1 MRSLIG
7 LVFLLIAGHAYASC
21 PAVSTD
27 CPSPV
32 FNSVTI
38 GGNLTTGGT
47 LTAGSLSGTLL
58 ATATPTGGSAA
69 RSIPDILADEANIL
83 GFAGVDRTGSTDSS
97 TGIQNAITA
106 ACASPVKSVFFP
118 PGIYKLST
126 NLSVTACTGLMLRA
140 VPGTATLIADAT
152 TAASPARLLR
162 VIRQSYLTVYGLTF
176 DGNSTGSTASNNV
189 LINVVGPSDHIT
201 IDSITCQNA
210 VSSCIT
216 AGNIPGITGTLSA
229 QATAG
234 SNTLTF
240 SSTPAGLQA
249 GAYFYGSEVDPEV
262 YVTATDATTAT
273 LSKNLTDTLL
283 NGSTQHW
290 TFAFTTSS
298 DAVGGAT
305 TLPTSSTTNL
315 SVGQAIQYS
324 GFCIVPGT
332 KITAVTTNTSVT
344 IDTPLTCKVSSGSNI
359 AAMVGVSEFTVKN
372 STFLNP
378 GISQRTLGS
387 ATFTTSGSTSSAAT
401 QVVFSCV
408 SASCS
413 PGVGAI
419 PGDMTAAA
427 GMPAGMPASNLV
439 VDGPSVNS
447 GAGTFTVTFA
457 NPTTGTIAGGTN
469 IPFAVGAASG
479 NGYAIWLGQS
489 AWFANRNIT
498 FSNNVFVHAWSSPI
512 FINNATNLLL
522 QGNTYREDYLE
533 YQNTTIA
540 PSACIAPQSTVNMRI
555 VGDFCSGA
563 TGNGLE
569 GDHNVGLQIEGSTF
583 NSNGRAGIYLCGG
596 HDIRISGTFRNNGQ
610 WVNHPTIQ
618 QYTSLTNGGIILDG
632 SCTGTQAATI
642 SNVVIG
648 TVNVSDDQA
657 TPTQPWG
664 IAKGRSQGTVS
675 NLSIGTNS
683 VTAVGNT
690 TGAVG
695 LTPALSSCG
704 GGSPALSA
712 TATDYSGTIT
722 EGTSATGCTLTFGA
736 TKAAAPVCSIS
747 SPGAAAF
754 TSFSTSTTALTIVNS
769 SASGNQYSYVCTF

>member
-1 MRSLIG
+1 MRGLI
-7 LVFLLIAGHAYASC
+7 LLAFLLFAGHAYASC
-21 PAVSTD
+21 PATSAD
-27 CPSPV
+27 CPSPI
-32 FNSVTI
+32 FNNITA
-38 GGNLTTGGT
+38 GGT
-47 LTAGSLSGTLL
+47 LTVGGAFSAGTISGSLV

-69 RSIPDILADEANIL
+69 RLIPDILADETNVL
-83 GFAGVDRTGSTDSS
+83 GYVGVDRTGTTDSS
-97 TGIQNAITA
+97 TGIQNAITV
-106 ACASPVKSVFFP
+106 ACASPVKSLFFP

-140 VPGTATLIADAT
+140 IPGTATLIADAT

-176 DGNSTGSTASNNV
+176 DGNSSGSTASNNV

-201 IDSITCQNA
+201 LDSIVCQNA

-216 AGNIPGITGTLSA
+216 AGNIPGINGTLTA
-229 QATAG
+229 QANAG
-234 SNTLTF
+234 TNTLTF
-240 SSTPAGLQA
+240 SSTPTGLQA
-249 GAYFYGSEVDPEV
+249 GAYFYGSQVDPEV

-273 LSKNLTDTLL
+273 LSQNLTDTLL
-283 NGSTQHW
+283 NGSSQHW
-290 TFAFTTSS
+290 TFAFTLSG

-315 SVGQAIQYS
+315 IVGQAIQYP

-344 IDTPLTCKVSSGSNI
+344 IDTPTTCKVASGTNI
-359 AAMVGVSEFTVKN
+359 AAMAGVSDFVVKN

-387 ATFTTSGSTSSAAT
+387 ATFTTSGSTASNAT
-401 QVVFSCV
+401 QIVFSCV

-419 PGDMTAAA
+419 PGDLTAAA
-427 GMPAGMPASNLV
+427 GMPAGMPASDLV
-439 VDGPSVNS
+439 VDGPSVNT

-457 NPTTGTIAGGTN
+457 SPTTGTIAGGTS
-469 IPFAVGAASG
+469 IPFVVGAASG
-479 NGYAIWLGQS
+479 NGFGIWLGQS
-489 AWFANRNIT
+489 AWFANRNIL
-498 FSNNVFVHAWSSPI
+498 FDNNVFTHAWSSPI

-533 YQNTTIA
+533 YQNTTVA
-540 PSACIAPQSTVNMRI
+540 PSACIAPQNTINMRV
-555 VGDFCSGA
+555 VGELCSGA

-583 NSNGRAGIYLCGG
+583 NNNGRAGVYLCGG
-596 HDIRISGTFRNNGQ
+596 HDIRISGTFRNNAQ

-618 QYTSLTNGGIILDG
+618 QYTSLVHGGIILDG

-648 TVNVSDDQA
+648 TVNASDDQA

-664 IAKGRSQGTVS
+664 IAKGRSQGTVA
-675 NLSIGTNS
+675 NLSIGINS

-690 TGAVG
+690 TGAIG
-695 LTPALSSCG
+695 LTPVLSACG
-704 GGSPALSA
+704 SGSPALSA
-712 TATDYSGTIT
+712 SATDFSGTIT
-722 EGTSATGCTLTFGA
+722 EGTSATGCVLTFGA
-736 TKAAAPVCSIS
+736 TKAVAPVCSVS

-769 SASGNQYSYVCTF
+769 SASGNQYNYVCTF